1 MNTLDLIFCVIL
13 GFLGIRGIFRGLVK
27 EVASILGLVMGFIL
41 ANTFHVELAP
51 MLEKPLGGPGL
62 ANLAAY
68 LGIFLGTVAV
78 IFLAATLIRNILRAI
93 MLGWMDSIAGGA
105 LGLFKGA
112 LLCSIIVMALTAFL
126 PVKTEILTQSRI
138 VPYVNVFNTMLS
150 GILPKEMREQFFERS
165 RELQEDLEKKV
176 MKKLTQI
183 QGTMS
188 EKKQF

>member
-1 MNTLDLIFCVIL
+1 MNTQDIVFCVIL

-27 EVASILGLVMGFIL
+27 EVASILGLVMGFVL
-41 ANTFHVELAP
+41 ANTFHAELAP

-68 LGIFLGTVAV
+68 LGIFLGTVAA
-78 IFLAATLIRNILRAI
+78 IFLAATLIRKILRAI
-93 MLGWMDSIAGGA
+93 MLGWVDSIAGGA

-126 PVKTEILTQSRI
+126 PAKAEILTQSQI

-150 GILPKEMREQFFERS
+150 GALPKEMRDQFLERS
-165 RELQEDLEKKV
+165 RELQKEWERKV
-176 MKKLTQI
+176 MEKLKEI
-183 QGTMS
+183 KGTPS
-188 EKKQF
+188 GKE